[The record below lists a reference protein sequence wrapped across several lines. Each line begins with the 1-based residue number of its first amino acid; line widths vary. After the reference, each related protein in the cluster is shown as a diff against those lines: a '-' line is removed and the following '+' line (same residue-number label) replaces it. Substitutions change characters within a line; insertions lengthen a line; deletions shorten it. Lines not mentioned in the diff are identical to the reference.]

1 MNSTDNTGFGNLKL
15 VQSDEGFRYGID
27 AVLLADFAD
36 SLCGGSRAFADLG
49 TGNGIIPLILSY
61 LDENRSITGI
71 ELQREAV
78 ELAVQSLQLNGL
90 EDRISFI
97 NEDICRLKDDY
108 PQMGGAFDAV
118 VTNPPY
124 VPRGAGIENGN
135 RARFLAR
142 QETSADLETFI
153 RTGVW
158 MLRDKGHLFMVHRPS
173 RLVDILCLCRK
184 YRLEPK
190 DMRLVVPREGEKPN
204 ILLLHCVL
212 GGGRELKVH
221 PQLAVYSGNG
231 TYSPQVEKIYR
242 RG

>member
-1 MNSTDNTGFGNLKL
+1 MISTDSTGFGDLKIL
-15 VQSDEGFRYGID
+15 QSDEGFKYGID

-36 SLCGGSRAFADLG
+36 ALCGGCRKFADLG
-49 TGNGIIPLILSY
+49 TGNGIIPLILSHF
-61 LDENRSITGI
+61 DGSRHITGI
-71 ELQREAV
+71 ELQEEAFR
-78 ELAVQSLQLNGL
+78 LALQSLKLNGL
-90 EDRISFI
+90 EGRISFLR
-97 NEDICRLKDDY
+97 EDICRLKGEY
-108 PQMGGAFDAV
+108 PHLGGDFDAV

-153 RTGVW
+153 ATGAW
-158 MLRDKGHLFMVHRPS
+158 MLKEKGHFFMVHRPA
-173 RLVDILCLCRK
+173 RMADIFSLCRK

-190 DMRLVVPREGEKPN
+190 DMRLVVPHRGDSPN

-212 GGGRELKVH
+212 GGGRELKIH
-221 PQLAVYSGNG
+221 PELEVYADRGR
-231 TYSPQVEKIYR
+231 YSQQVEKIYR